1 SSFKFSCLL
10 LQASKSASIGSASVL
25 NEGKQDGERRLLLP
39 DAPLFCRSCPKSHE
53 AARGAWNRCDLCC
66 AAGLRRRWRRRH
78 AAAGSIA
85 PTPTAAYTDAKQL
98 PDHGIQPHRHV
109 GPSAR
114 GRSLCARLGYT
125 GAGVIVGVV
134 DFNFQLGSS
143 EINFH
148 PDSVGP
154 NSQAIALYEAQTATT
169 VDSDPHGHAVAGV
182 IAAKKN
188 DTLVHGIAFD
198 AQ

>member
-1 SSFKFSCLL
+1 MKIRAALGTVGLSAVLL
-10 LQASKSASIGSASVL
+10 GCGGGGGGGMQPPGP
-25 NEGKQDGERRLLLP
+25 LP
-39 DAPLFCRSCPKSHE
+39 PPPP
-53 AARGAWNRCDLCC
+53 
-66 AAGLRRRWRRRH
+66 
-78 AAAGSIA
+78 
-85 PTPTAAYTDAKQL
+85 PTPTADSFRTTEYNRIGSLDQVHAAQAYA
-98 PDHGIQPHRHV
+98 
-109 GPSAR
+109 
-114 GRSLCARLGYT
+114 LGYT

-154 NSQAIALYEAQTATT
+154 NAQAIALYEAQTGMPA
-169 VDSDPHGHAVAGV
+169 DSDPHGHAVAGV

-198 AQ
+198 AQVLAVDYFSNVNETVAVS